1 MKVAGFGEILLRLS
15 TKKGILISNANE
27 FNINY
32 GGGEANALISLSR
45 FGIKTRAITKVSNDS
60 IGDAIIR
67 YLNENSVDTSF
78 VTRGSKRTPIY
89 FLEAGSGNRSS
100 KVIYDRKDSNFSSI
114 TEEDINIEEVLKD
127 IDIFHFSGVTLAIS
141 EEVRKLVLKII
152 RYCNKNNIL
161 VSYDSNYRAKMWTL
175 ESARIATKEIL
186 PYVNILSAGILDAEN
201 ILNMGC
207 DLSDEYEKLNYYYK
221 EISKIRKMPGV
232 MENILSNKDEEEELI
247 KEKIINRG
255 KNQYWYVAEEN
266 GKVIGLGILMNH
278 GNLRKKHVGVI
289 TLMVNSDYQ
298 NKGVG
303 SLLMD
308 KLINLSE
315 SLNIIRLE
323 LCVFRDNYKAIN
335 LYKKFGFKE
344 EGIKVKSALKN
355 GEYIDEIMMVRISL

>member
-1 MKVAGFGEILLRLS
+1 MSLR
-15 TKKGILISNANE
+15 I
-27 FNINY
+27 
-32 GGGEANALISLSR
+32 R
-45 FGIKTRAITKVSNDS
+45 DIKI
-60 IGDAIIR
+60 
-67 YLNENSVDTSF
+67 
-78 VTRGSKRTPIY
+78 
-89 FLEAGSGNRSS
+89 
-100 KVIYDRKDSNFSSI
+100 
-114 TEEDINIEEVLKD
+114 ED
-127 IDIFHFSGVTLAIS
+127 
-141 EEVRKLVLKII
+141 
-152 RYCNKNNIL
+152 
-161 VSYDSNYRAKMWTL
+161 
-175 ESARIATKEIL
+175 
-186 PYVNILSAGILDAEN
+186 
-201 ILNMGC
+201 
-207 DLSDEYEKLNYYYK
+207 YK

-232 MENILSNKDEEEELI
+232 MENIISNKDEEEELI

-298 NKGVG
+298 NKGIG

-355 GEYIDEIMMVRISL
+355 GEYIDEIMMARISL

>member
-1 MKVAGFGEILLRLS
+1 M
-15 TKKGILISNANE
+15 
-27 FNINY
+27 
-32 GGGEANALISLSR
+32 
-45 FGIKTRAITKVSNDS
+45 
-60 IGDAIIR
+60 
-67 YLNENSVDTSF
+67 
-78 VTRGSKRTPIY
+78 
-89 FLEAGSGNRSS
+89 
-100 KVIYDRKDSNFSSI
+100 
-114 TEEDINIEEVLKD
+114 
-127 IDIFHFSGVTLAIS
+127 
-141 EEVRKLVLKII
+141 
-152 RYCNKNNIL
+152 
-161 VSYDSNYRAKMWTL
+161 
-175 ESARIATKEIL
+175 
-186 PYVNILSAGILDAEN
+186 
-201 ILNMGC
+201 
-207 DLSDEYEKLNYYYK
+207 
-221 EISKIRKMPGV
+221 SKIRKMPGV

-298 NKGVG
+298 NKGIG

-355 GEYIDEIMMVRISL
+355 GEYIDEIMMARISL

>member
-1 MKVAGFGEILLRLS
+1 MSLR
-15 TKKGILISNANE
+15 I
-27 FNINY
+27 
-32 GGGEANALISLSR
+32 R
-45 FGIKTRAITKVSNDS
+45 DIKI
-60 IGDAIIR
+60 
-67 YLNENSVDTSF
+67 
-78 VTRGSKRTPIY
+78 
-89 FLEAGSGNRSS
+89 
-100 KVIYDRKDSNFSSI
+100 
-114 TEEDINIEEVLKD
+114 ED
-127 IDIFHFSGVTLAIS
+127 
-141 EEVRKLVLKII
+141 
-152 RYCNKNNIL
+152 
-161 VSYDSNYRAKMWTL
+161 
-175 ESARIATKEIL
+175 
-186 PYVNILSAGILDAEN
+186 
-201 ILNMGC
+201 
-207 DLSDEYEKLNYYYK
+207 YK

-255 KNQYWYVAEEN
+255 KNQYWYVAEED

-355 GEYIDEIMMVRISL
+355 GEYVDEIIMARINL

>member
-1 MKVAGFGEILLRLS
+1 MSLR
-15 TKKGILISNANE
+15 I
-27 FNINY
+27 
-32 GGGEANALISLSR
+32 R
-45 FGIKTRAITKVSNDS
+45 DIKI
-60 IGDAIIR
+60 
-67 YLNENSVDTSF
+67 
-78 VTRGSKRTPIY
+78 
-89 FLEAGSGNRSS
+89 
-100 KVIYDRKDSNFSSI
+100 
-114 TEEDINIEEVLKD
+114 ED
-127 IDIFHFSGVTLAIS
+127 
-141 EEVRKLVLKII
+141 
-152 RYCNKNNIL
+152 
-161 VSYDSNYRAKMWTL
+161 
-175 ESARIATKEIL
+175 
-186 PYVNILSAGILDAEN
+186 
-201 ILNMGC
+201 
-207 DLSDEYEKLNYYYK
+207 YK

-232 MENILSNKDEEEELI
+232 MENILSNKDDEEELI

-278 GNLRKKHVGVI
+278 CNLRRKHVGVI

-308 KLINLSE
+308 KLINLSK

-355 GEYIDEIMMVRISL
+355 GEYADEIMMARISL

>member
-1 MKVAGFGEILLRLS
+1 M
-15 TKKGILISNANE
+15 N
-27 FNINY
+27 
-32 GGGEANALISLSR
+32 
-45 FGIKTRAITKVSNDS
+45 
-60 IGDAIIR
+60 
-67 YLNENSVDTSF
+67 
-78 VTRGSKRTPIY
+78 
-89 FLEAGSGNRSS
+89 
-100 KVIYDRKDSNFSSI
+100 
-114 TEEDINIEEVLKD
+114 
-127 IDIFHFSGVTLAIS
+127 
-141 EEVRKLVLKII
+141 LKIRDI
-152 RYCNKNNIL
+152 KIE
-161 VSYDSNYRAKMWTL
+161 D
-175 ESARIATKEIL
+175 
-186 PYVNILSAGILDAEN
+186 
-201 ILNMGC
+201 
-207 DLSDEYEKLNYYYK
+207 YK

-255 KNQYWYVAEEN
+255 KNQYWYVVEED

-303 SLLMD
+303 SLLID

-355 GEYIDEIMMVRISL
+355 GEYIDEVMMARIIL

>member
-1 MKVAGFGEILLRLS
+1 MSLR
-15 TKKGILISNANE
+15 I
-27 FNINY
+27 
-32 GGGEANALISLSR
+32 R
-45 FGIKTRAITKVSNDS
+45 DIKI
-60 IGDAIIR
+60 
-67 YLNENSVDTSF
+67 
-78 VTRGSKRTPIY
+78 
-89 FLEAGSGNRSS
+89 
-100 KVIYDRKDSNFSSI
+100 
-114 TEEDINIEEVLKD
+114 ED
-127 IDIFHFSGVTLAIS
+127 
-141 EEVRKLVLKII
+141 
-152 RYCNKNNIL
+152 
-161 VSYDSNYRAKMWTL
+161 
-175 ESARIATKEIL
+175 
-186 PYVNILSAGILDAEN
+186 
-201 ILNMGC
+201 
-207 DLSDEYEKLNYYYK
+207 YK

-289 TLMVNSDYQ
+289 TLMVNSDNQ

-355 GEYIDEIMMVRISL
+355 GEYADEIMMARISLYI

>member
-1 MKVAGFGEILLRLS
+1 MSLR
-15 TKKGILISNANE
+15 I
-27 FNINY
+27 
-32 GGGEANALISLSR
+32 R
-45 FGIKTRAITKVSNDS
+45 DIKI
-60 IGDAIIR
+60 
-67 YLNENSVDTSF
+67 
-78 VTRGSKRTPIY
+78 
-89 FLEAGSGNRSS
+89 
-100 KVIYDRKDSNFSSI
+100 
-114 TEEDINIEEVLKD
+114 ED
-127 IDIFHFSGVTLAIS
+127 
-141 EEVRKLVLKII
+141 
-152 RYCNKNNIL
+152 
-161 VSYDSNYRAKMWTL
+161 
-175 ESARIATKEIL
+175 
-186 PYVNILSAGILDAEN
+186 
-201 ILNMGC
+201 
-207 DLSDEYEKLNYYYK
+207 YK

-278 GNLRKKHVGVI
+278 GNLRRKHVGVI

-298 NKGVG
+298 NKGIG

-355 GEYIDEIMMVRISL
+355 GEYIDEIIMARINL

>member
-1 MKVAGFGEILLRLS
+1 MSLR
-15 TKKGILISNANE
+15 I
-27 FNINY
+27 
-32 GGGEANALISLSR
+32 R
-45 FGIKTRAITKVSNDS
+45 DIKI
-60 IGDAIIR
+60 
-67 YLNENSVDTSF
+67 
-78 VTRGSKRTPIY
+78 
-89 FLEAGSGNRSS
+89 
-100 KVIYDRKDSNFSSI
+100 
-114 TEEDINIEEVLKD
+114 ED
-127 IDIFHFSGVTLAIS
+127 
-141 EEVRKLVLKII
+141 
-152 RYCNKNNIL
+152 
-161 VSYDSNYRAKMWTL
+161 
-175 ESARIATKEIL
+175 
-186 PYVNILSAGILDAEN
+186 
-201 ILNMGC
+201 
-207 DLSDEYEKLNYYYK
+207 YK

>member
-1 MKVAGFGEILLRLS
+1 MSLR
-15 TKKGILISNANE
+15 I
-27 FNINY
+27 
-32 GGGEANALISLSR
+32 R
-45 FGIKTRAITKVSNDS
+45 DIKI
-60 IGDAIIR
+60 
-67 YLNENSVDTSF
+67 
-78 VTRGSKRTPIY
+78 
-89 FLEAGSGNRSS
+89 
-100 KVIYDRKDSNFSSI
+100 
-114 TEEDINIEEVLKD
+114 ED
-127 IDIFHFSGVTLAIS
+127 
-141 EEVRKLVLKII
+141 
-152 RYCNKNNIL
+152 
-161 VSYDSNYRAKMWTL
+161 
-175 ESARIATKEIL
+175 
-186 PYVNILSAGILDAEN
+186 
-201 ILNMGC
+201 
-207 DLSDEYEKLNYYYK
+207 YK

-298 NKGVG
+298 NKGIG

-355 GEYIDEIMMVRISL
+355 GEYSDEIMMARISL

>member
-1 MKVAGFGEILLRLS
+1 MSLR
-15 TKKGILISNANE
+15 I
-27 FNINY
+27 
-32 GGGEANALISLSR
+32 R
-45 FGIKTRAITKVSNDS
+45 DIKI
-60 IGDAIIR
+60 
-67 YLNENSVDTSF
+67 
-78 VTRGSKRTPIY
+78 
-89 FLEAGSGNRSS
+89 
-100 KVIYDRKDSNFSSI
+100 
-114 TEEDINIEEVLKD
+114 ED
-127 IDIFHFSGVTLAIS
+127 
-141 EEVRKLVLKII
+141 
-152 RYCNKNNIL
+152 
-161 VSYDSNYRAKMWTL
+161 
-175 ESARIATKEIL
+175 
-186 PYVNILSAGILDAEN
+186 
-201 ILNMGC
+201 
-207 DLSDEYEKLNYYYK
+207 YK

-232 MENILSNKDEEEELI
+232 MENILSNKDEDEELI

-298 NKGVG
+298 NKGIG

-355 GEYIDEIMMVRISL
+355 GEYIDEIMMARISLYI

>member
-1 MKVAGFGEILLRLS
+1 MSLR
-15 TKKGILISNANE
+15 I
-27 FNINY
+27 
-32 GGGEANALISLSR
+32 R
-45 FGIKTRAITKVSNDS
+45 DIKI
-60 IGDAIIR
+60 
-67 YLNENSVDTSF
+67 
-78 VTRGSKRTPIY
+78 
-89 FLEAGSGNRSS
+89 
-100 KVIYDRKDSNFSSI
+100 
-114 TEEDINIEEVLKD
+114 ED
-127 IDIFHFSGVTLAIS
+127 
-141 EEVRKLVLKII
+141 
-152 RYCNKNNIL
+152 
-161 VSYDSNYRAKMWTL
+161 
-175 ESARIATKEIL
+175 
-186 PYVNILSAGILDAEN
+186 
-201 ILNMGC
+201 
-207 DLSDEYEKLNYYYK
+207 YK
-221 EISKIRKMPGV
+221 EISKIRKMPRV

-335 LYKKFGFKE
+335 LYNKFGFKE

-355 GEYIDEIMMVRISL
+355 GEYIDEVMMARIIL

>member
-1 MKVAGFGEILLRLS
+1 M
-15 TKKGILISNANE
+15 N
-27 FNINY
+27 
-32 GGGEANALISLSR
+32 
-45 FGIKTRAITKVSNDS
+45 
-60 IGDAIIR
+60 
-67 YLNENSVDTSF
+67 
-78 VTRGSKRTPIY
+78 
-89 FLEAGSGNRSS
+89 
-100 KVIYDRKDSNFSSI
+100 
-114 TEEDINIEEVLKD
+114 
-127 IDIFHFSGVTLAIS
+127 
-141 EEVRKLVLKII
+141 LKIRDI
-152 RYCNKNNIL
+152 
-161 VSYDSNYRAKMWTL
+161 
-175 ESARIATKEIL
+175 EIE
-186 PYVNILSAGILDAEN
+186 D
-201 ILNMGC
+201 
-207 DLSDEYEKLNYYYK
+207 YK

-232 MENILSNKDEEEELI
+232 MENILSNKDEEEESI

-266 GKVIGLGILMNH
+266 GKVIGLEILMNH

-355 GEYIDEIMMVRISL
+355 GEYIDEIMMARINL

>member
-1 MKVAGFGEILLRLS
+1 MSLR
-15 TKKGILISNANE
+15 
-27 FNINY
+27 
-32 GGGEANALISLSR
+32 
-45 FGIKTRAITKVSNDS
+45 
-60 IGDAIIR
+60 IR
-67 YLNENSVDTSF
+67 
-78 VTRGSKRTPIY
+78 
-89 FLEAGSGNRSS
+89 
-100 KVIYDRKDSNFSSI
+100 
-114 TEEDINIEEVLKD
+114 DINIED
-127 IDIFHFSGVTLAIS
+127 
-141 EEVRKLVLKII
+141 
-152 RYCNKNNIL
+152 
-161 VSYDSNYRAKMWTL
+161 
-175 ESARIATKEIL
+175 
-186 PYVNILSAGILDAEN
+186 
-201 ILNMGC
+201 
-207 DLSDEYEKLNYYYK
+207 YK

-315 SLNIIRLE
+315 SINIIRLE

-355 GEYIDEIMMVRISL
+355 GEYADEIMMARISL

>member
-1 MKVAGFGEILLRLS
+1 MSLR
-15 TKKGILISNANE
+15 I
-27 FNINY
+27 
-32 GGGEANALISLSR
+32 R
-45 FGIKTRAITKVSNDS
+45 DIKI
-60 IGDAIIR
+60 
-67 YLNENSVDTSF
+67 
-78 VTRGSKRTPIY
+78 
-89 FLEAGSGNRSS
+89 
-100 KVIYDRKDSNFSSI
+100 
-114 TEEDINIEEVLKD
+114 ED
-127 IDIFHFSGVTLAIS
+127 
-141 EEVRKLVLKII
+141 
-152 RYCNKNNIL
+152 
-161 VSYDSNYRAKMWTL
+161 
-175 ESARIATKEIL
+175 
-186 PYVNILSAGILDAEN
+186 
-201 ILNMGC
+201 
-207 DLSDEYEKLNYYYK
+207 YK

-232 MENILSNKDEEEELI
+232 KENILSNKDEEEESI

-355 GEYIDEIMMVRISL
+355 GEYIDEIMMARISL

>member
-1 MKVAGFGEILLRLS
+1 MSLR
-15 TKKGILISNANE
+15 I
-27 FNINY
+27 
-32 GGGEANALISLSR
+32 R
-45 FGIKTRAITKVSNDS
+45 DIKI
-60 IGDAIIR
+60 
-67 YLNENSVDTSF
+67 
-78 VTRGSKRTPIY
+78 
-89 FLEAGSGNRSS
+89 
-100 KVIYDRKDSNFSSI
+100 
-114 TEEDINIEEVLKD
+114 ED
-127 IDIFHFSGVTLAIS
+127 
-141 EEVRKLVLKII
+141 
-152 RYCNKNNIL
+152 
-161 VSYDSNYRAKMWTL
+161 
-175 ESARIATKEIL
+175 
-186 PYVNILSAGILDAEN
+186 
-201 ILNMGC
+201 
-207 DLSDEYEKLNYYYK
+207 YK

-298 NKGVG
+298 NKGIG
-303 SLLMD
+303 SILMD

-355 GEYIDEIMMVRISL
+355 GEYADEIMMARISL

>member
-1 MKVAGFGEILLRLS
+1 M
-15 TKKGILISNANE
+15 
-27 FNINY
+27 
-32 GGGEANALISLSR
+32 
-45 FGIKTRAITKVSNDS
+45 
-60 IGDAIIR
+60 
-67 YLNENSVDTSF
+67 
-78 VTRGSKRTPIY
+78 
-89 FLEAGSGNRSS
+89 
-100 KVIYDRKDSNFSSI
+100 
-114 TEEDINIEEVLKD
+114 
-127 IDIFHFSGVTLAIS
+127 
-141 EEVRKLVLKII
+141 
-152 RYCNKNNIL
+152 
-161 VSYDSNYRAKMWTL
+161 
-175 ESARIATKEIL
+175 
-186 PYVNILSAGILDAEN
+186 
-201 ILNMGC
+201 
-207 DLSDEYEKLNYYYK
+207 
-221 EISKIRKMPGV
+221 SKIRKMPGV

-344 EGIKVKSALKN
+344 EGIKIKSALKN
-355 GEYIDEIMMVRISL
+355 GEYVDEIIMARINL

>member
-1 MKVAGFGEILLRLS
+1 MSLR
-15 TKKGILISNANE
+15 
-27 FNINY
+27 
-32 GGGEANALISLSR
+32 
-45 FGIKTRAITKVSNDS
+45 
-60 IGDAIIR
+60 IR
-67 YLNENSVDTSF
+67 
-78 VTRGSKRTPIY
+78 
-89 FLEAGSGNRSS
+89 
-100 KVIYDRKDSNFSSI
+100 
-114 TEEDINIEEVLKD
+114 DINIED
-127 IDIFHFSGVTLAIS
+127 
-141 EEVRKLVLKII
+141 
-152 RYCNKNNIL
+152 
-161 VSYDSNYRAKMWTL
+161 
-175 ESARIATKEIL
+175 
-186 PYVNILSAGILDAEN
+186 
-201 ILNMGC
+201 
-207 DLSDEYEKLNYYYK
+207 YK

-298 NKGVG
+298 NKGIG

-355 GEYIDEIMMVRISL
+355 GEYADEIMMARINL

>member
-1 MKVAGFGEILLRLS
+1 MNLNIRDIEI
-15 TKKGILISNANE
+15 
-27 FNINY
+27 
-32 GGGEANALISLSR
+32 
-45 FGIKTRAITKVSNDS
+45 
-60 IGDAIIR
+60 
-67 YLNENSVDTSF
+67 
-78 VTRGSKRTPIY
+78 
-89 FLEAGSGNRSS
+89 
-100 KVIYDRKDSNFSSI
+100 
-114 TEEDINIEEVLKD
+114 ED
-127 IDIFHFSGVTLAIS
+127 
-141 EEVRKLVLKII
+141 
-152 RYCNKNNIL
+152 
-161 VSYDSNYRAKMWTL
+161 
-175 ESARIATKEIL
+175 
-186 PYVNILSAGILDAEN
+186 
-201 ILNMGC
+201 
-207 DLSDEYEKLNYYYK
+207 YK

-232 MENILSNKDEEEELI
+232 MENILSNKDEEDELI

-255 KNQYWYVAEEN
+255 NNQYWYVAEEN

-315 SLNIIRLE
+315 SINIIRLE

-355 GEYIDEIMMVRISL
+355 GEYIDEIMMARINL

>member
-1 MKVAGFGEILLRLS
+1 MSLR
-15 TKKGILISNANE
+15 I
-27 FNINY
+27 
-32 GGGEANALISLSR
+32 R
-45 FGIKTRAITKVSNDS
+45 DIKI
-60 IGDAIIR
+60 
-67 YLNENSVDTSF
+67 
-78 VTRGSKRTPIY
+78 
-89 FLEAGSGNRSS
+89 
-100 KVIYDRKDSNFSSI
+100 
-114 TEEDINIEEVLKD
+114 ED
-127 IDIFHFSGVTLAIS
+127 
-141 EEVRKLVLKII
+141 
-152 RYCNKNNIL
+152 
-161 VSYDSNYRAKMWTL
+161 
-175 ESARIATKEIL
+175 
-186 PYVNILSAGILDAEN
+186 
-201 ILNMGC
+201 
-207 DLSDEYEKLNYYYK
+207 YK

-247 KEKIINRG
+247 KEKIINRR

-298 NKGVG
+298 NKGIG

>member
-1 MKVAGFGEILLRLS
+1 MSLR
-15 TKKGILISNANE
+15 I
-27 FNINY
+27 
-32 GGGEANALISLSR
+32 R
-45 FGIKTRAITKVSNDS
+45 DIKI
-60 IGDAIIR
+60 
-67 YLNENSVDTSF
+67 
-78 VTRGSKRTPIY
+78 
-89 FLEAGSGNRSS
+89 
-100 KVIYDRKDSNFSSI
+100 
-114 TEEDINIEEVLKD
+114 ED
-127 IDIFHFSGVTLAIS
+127 
-141 EEVRKLVLKII
+141 
-152 RYCNKNNIL
+152 
-161 VSYDSNYRAKMWTL
+161 
-175 ESARIATKEIL
+175 
-186 PYVNILSAGILDAEN
+186 
-201 ILNMGC
+201 
-207 DLSDEYEKLNYYYK
+207 YK

-298 NKGVG
+298 NKGIG

-355 GEYIDEIMMVRISL
+355 GEYADEIIMARINL

>member
-1 MKVAGFGEILLRLS
+1 MSLR
-15 TKKGILISNANE
+15 I
-27 FNINY
+27 
-32 GGGEANALISLSR
+32 R
-45 FGIKTRAITKVSNDS
+45 DIKI
-60 IGDAIIR
+60 
-67 YLNENSVDTSF
+67 
-78 VTRGSKRTPIY
+78 
-89 FLEAGSGNRSS
+89 
-100 KVIYDRKDSNFSSI
+100 
-114 TEEDINIEEVLKD
+114 ED
-127 IDIFHFSGVTLAIS
+127 
-141 EEVRKLVLKII
+141 
-152 RYCNKNNIL
+152 
-161 VSYDSNYRAKMWTL
+161 
-175 ESARIATKEIL
+175 
-186 PYVNILSAGILDAEN
+186 
-201 ILNMGC
+201 
-207 DLSDEYEKLNYYYK
+207 YK

-278 GNLRKKHVGVI
+278 GNLRRKHVGVI

-298 NKGVG
+298 NKGIG

-355 GEYIDEIMMVRISL
+355 GEYIDEIMMARISL

>member
-1 MKVAGFGEILLRLS
+1 MSLR
-15 TKKGILISNANE
+15 I
-27 FNINY
+27 
-32 GGGEANALISLSR
+32 R
-45 FGIKTRAITKVSNDS
+45 DIKI
-60 IGDAIIR
+60 
-67 YLNENSVDTSF
+67 
-78 VTRGSKRTPIY
+78 
-89 FLEAGSGNRSS
+89 
-100 KVIYDRKDSNFSSI
+100 
-114 TEEDINIEEVLKD
+114 ED
-127 IDIFHFSGVTLAIS
+127 
-141 EEVRKLVLKII
+141 
-152 RYCNKNNIL
+152 
-161 VSYDSNYRAKMWTL
+161 
-175 ESARIATKEIL
+175 
-186 PYVNILSAGILDAEN
+186 
-201 ILNMGC
+201 
-207 DLSDEYEKLNYYYK
+207 YK

-247 KEKIINRG
+247 KEKIINKG

-278 GNLRKKHVGVI
+278 GNLRKRHVGVI

-298 NKGVG
+298 NKGIG

-355 GEYIDEIMMVRISL
+355 GEYIDEIMMARISL

>member
-1 MKVAGFGEILLRLS
+1 MSLR
-15 TKKGILISNANE
+15 I
-27 FNINY
+27 
-32 GGGEANALISLSR
+32 R
-45 FGIKTRAITKVSNDS
+45 DIKI
-60 IGDAIIR
+60 
-67 YLNENSVDTSF
+67 
-78 VTRGSKRTPIY
+78 
-89 FLEAGSGNRSS
+89 
-100 KVIYDRKDSNFSSI
+100 
-114 TEEDINIEEVLKD
+114 ED
-127 IDIFHFSGVTLAIS
+127 
-141 EEVRKLVLKII
+141 
-152 RYCNKNNIL
+152 
-161 VSYDSNYRAKMWTL
+161 
-175 ESARIATKEIL
+175 
-186 PYVNILSAGILDAEN
+186 
-201 ILNMGC
+201 
-207 DLSDEYEKLNYYYK
+207 YK
-221 EISKIRKMPGV
+221 EIGKIRKMPGV
-232 MENILSNKDEEEELI
+232 IENILSNKYEEEELI

-289 TLMVNSDYQ
+289 TLMVNSDNQ

-355 GEYIDEIMMVRISL
+355 GEYADEIMMARISL

>member
-1 MKVAGFGEILLRLS
+1 MSLR
-15 TKKGILISNANE
+15 
-27 FNINY
+27 
-32 GGGEANALISLSR
+32 
-45 FGIKTRAITKVSNDS
+45 
-60 IGDAIIR
+60 IR
-67 YLNENSVDTSF
+67 
-78 VTRGSKRTPIY
+78 
-89 FLEAGSGNRSS
+89 
-100 KVIYDRKDSNFSSI
+100 
-114 TEEDINIEEVLKD
+114 DINIED
-127 IDIFHFSGVTLAIS
+127 
-141 EEVRKLVLKII
+141 
-152 RYCNKNNIL
+152 
-161 VSYDSNYRAKMWTL
+161 
-175 ESARIATKEIL
+175 
-186 PYVNILSAGILDAEN
+186 
-201 ILNMGC
+201 
-207 DLSDEYEKLNYYYK
+207 YK

-355 GEYIDEIMMVRISL
+355 GEYIDEIMMARINL

>member
-1 MKVAGFGEILLRLS
+1 MSLR
-15 TKKGILISNANE
+15 I
-27 FNINY
+27 
-32 GGGEANALISLSR
+32 R
-45 FGIKTRAITKVSNDS
+45 DIKI
-60 IGDAIIR
+60 
-67 YLNENSVDTSF
+67 
-78 VTRGSKRTPIY
+78 
-89 FLEAGSGNRSS
+89 
-100 KVIYDRKDSNFSSI
+100 
-114 TEEDINIEEVLKD
+114 ED
-127 IDIFHFSGVTLAIS
+127 
-141 EEVRKLVLKII
+141 
-152 RYCNKNNIL
+152 
-161 VSYDSNYRAKMWTL
+161 
-175 ESARIATKEIL
+175 
-186 PYVNILSAGILDAEN
+186 
-201 ILNMGC
+201 
-207 DLSDEYEKLNYYYK
+207 YK

-266 GKVIGLGILMNH
+266 GKVIVLGILMNH

-298 NKGVG
+298 NKGIG

-344 EGIKVKSALKN
+344 EGIKIKSALKN
-355 GEYIDEIMMVRISL
+355 GEYVDEIIMARINL

>member
-1 MKVAGFGEILLRLS
+1 MSLR
-15 TKKGILISNANE
+15 I
-27 FNINY
+27 
-32 GGGEANALISLSR
+32 R
-45 FGIKTRAITKVSNDS
+45 DIKI
-60 IGDAIIR
+60 
-67 YLNENSVDTSF
+67 
-78 VTRGSKRTPIY
+78 
-89 FLEAGSGNRSS
+89 
-100 KVIYDRKDSNFSSI
+100 
-114 TEEDINIEEVLKD
+114 ED
-127 IDIFHFSGVTLAIS
+127 
-141 EEVRKLVLKII
+141 
-152 RYCNKNNIL
+152 
-161 VSYDSNYRAKMWTL
+161 
-175 ESARIATKEIL
+175 
-186 PYVNILSAGILDAEN
+186 
-201 ILNMGC
+201 
-207 DLSDEYEKLNYYYK
+207 YK

-278 GNLRKKHVGVI
+278 GNLRRKHVGVI

-298 NKGVG
+298 NKGIG

-355 GEYIDEIMMVRISL
+355 GE

>member
-1 MKVAGFGEILLRLS
+1 MSLR
-15 TKKGILISNANE
+15 I
-27 FNINY
+27 
-32 GGGEANALISLSR
+32 R
-45 FGIKTRAITKVSNDS
+45 DIKI
-60 IGDAIIR
+60 
-67 YLNENSVDTSF
+67 
-78 VTRGSKRTPIY
+78 
-89 FLEAGSGNRSS
+89 
-100 KVIYDRKDSNFSSI
+100 
-114 TEEDINIEEVLKD
+114 ED
-127 IDIFHFSGVTLAIS
+127 
-141 EEVRKLVLKII
+141 
-152 RYCNKNNIL
+152 
-161 VSYDSNYRAKMWTL
+161 
-175 ESARIATKEIL
+175 
-186 PYVNILSAGILDAEN
+186 
-201 ILNMGC
+201 
-207 DLSDEYEKLNYYYK
+207 YK

-232 MENILSNKDEEEELI
+232 MENILSNKDEKEESI
-247 KEKIINRG
+247 KEKIINKG

-355 GEYIDEIMMVRISL
+355 GEYIDEIMMARINL

>member
-1 MKVAGFGEILLRLS
+1 MNLNIRDIEI
-15 TKKGILISNANE
+15 
-27 FNINY
+27 
-32 GGGEANALISLSR
+32 
-45 FGIKTRAITKVSNDS
+45 
-60 IGDAIIR
+60 
-67 YLNENSVDTSF
+67 
-78 VTRGSKRTPIY
+78 
-89 FLEAGSGNRSS
+89 
-100 KVIYDRKDSNFSSI
+100 
-114 TEEDINIEEVLKD
+114 ED
-127 IDIFHFSGVTLAIS
+127 
-141 EEVRKLVLKII
+141 
-152 RYCNKNNIL
+152 
-161 VSYDSNYRAKMWTL
+161 
-175 ESARIATKEIL
+175 
-186 PYVNILSAGILDAEN
+186 
-201 ILNMGC
+201 
-207 DLSDEYEKLNYYYK
+207 YK

-355 GEYIDEIMMVRISL
+355 GEYIDEIMMARINL

>member
-1 MKVAGFGEILLRLS
+1 MSLR
-15 TKKGILISNANE
+15 I
-27 FNINY
+27 
-32 GGGEANALISLSR
+32 R
-45 FGIKTRAITKVSNDS
+45 DIKI
-60 IGDAIIR
+60 
-67 YLNENSVDTSF
+67 
-78 VTRGSKRTPIY
+78 
-89 FLEAGSGNRSS
+89 
-100 KVIYDRKDSNFSSI
+100 
-114 TEEDINIEEVLKD
+114 ED
-127 IDIFHFSGVTLAIS
+127 
-141 EEVRKLVLKII
+141 
-152 RYCNKNNIL
+152 
-161 VSYDSNYRAKMWTL
+161 
-175 ESARIATKEIL
+175 
-186 PYVNILSAGILDAEN
+186 
-201 ILNMGC
+201 
-207 DLSDEYEKLNYYYK
+207 YK

-298 NKGVG
+298 NKGIG

-355 GEYIDEIMMVRISL
+355 GEYADEIMMARISLYI

>member
-1 MKVAGFGEILLRLS
+1 M
-15 TKKGILISNANE
+15 N
-27 FNINY
+27 
-32 GGGEANALISLSR
+32 
-45 FGIKTRAITKVSNDS
+45 
-60 IGDAIIR
+60 
-67 YLNENSVDTSF
+67 
-78 VTRGSKRTPIY
+78 
-89 FLEAGSGNRSS
+89 
-100 KVIYDRKDSNFSSI
+100 
-114 TEEDINIEEVLKD
+114 
-127 IDIFHFSGVTLAIS
+127 
-141 EEVRKLVLKII
+141 LKIRDI
-152 RYCNKNNIL
+152 
-161 VSYDSNYRAKMWTL
+161 
-175 ESARIATKEIL
+175 EIE
-186 PYVNILSAGILDAEN
+186 D
-201 ILNMGC
+201 
-207 DLSDEYEKLNYYYK
+207 YK

-232 MENILSNKDEEEELI
+232 MENILSNKDEEEESI
-247 KEKIINRG
+247 KEKIINMG

-315 SLNIIRLE
+315 SINIIRLE

-355 GEYIDEIMMVRISL
+355 GEYIDEIMMARINL

>member
-1 MKVAGFGEILLRLS
+1 MNFRIRD
-15 TKKGILISNANE
+15 
-27 FNINY
+27 
-32 GGGEANALISLSR
+32 
-45 FGIKTRAITKVSNDS
+45 IKI
-60 IGDAIIR
+60 
-67 YLNENSVDTSF
+67 
-78 VTRGSKRTPIY
+78 
-89 FLEAGSGNRSS
+89 
-100 KVIYDRKDSNFSSI
+100 
-114 TEEDINIEEVLKD
+114 ED
-127 IDIFHFSGVTLAIS
+127 
-141 EEVRKLVLKII
+141 
-152 RYCNKNNIL
+152 
-161 VSYDSNYRAKMWTL
+161 
-175 ESARIATKEIL
+175 
-186 PYVNILSAGILDAEN
+186 
-201 ILNMGC
+201 
-207 DLSDEYEKLNYYYK
+207 YK

-247 KEKIINRG
+247 KEKIINKG

-315 SLNIIRLE
+315 SINIIRVK

-335 LYKKFGFKE
+335 LYNKFGFKE

-355 GEYIDEIMMVRISL
+355 GEYIDEVMMARIIL